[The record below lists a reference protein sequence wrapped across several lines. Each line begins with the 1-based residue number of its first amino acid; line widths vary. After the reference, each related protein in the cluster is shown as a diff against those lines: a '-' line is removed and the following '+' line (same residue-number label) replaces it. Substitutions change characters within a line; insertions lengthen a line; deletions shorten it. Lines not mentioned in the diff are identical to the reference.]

1 MYYRALVSMWSCLT
15 TPVSR
20 RRADPPTPHL
30 LIENGGSDGPDKGKK
45 GMHSSLLT
53 HGVPIATLV
62 RAVLND
68 PNATVREAV
77 LAGWVLNE
85 LEERGED

>member
-1 MYYRALVSMWSCLT
+1 
-15 TPVSR
+15 
-20 RRADPPTPHL
+20 
-30 LIENGGSDGPDKGKK
+30 
-45 GMHSSLLT
+45 MHSSLLT